1 MRFTPSVFILAA
13 LLSLASLA
21 WARGPVTGD
30 IKAFIVT
37 HEDGEERVVEAR
49 ETAPGQVMEF
59 RIVFTNNGEESVSGI
74 RVVDPIPES
83 TTFVADSHSSD
94 VSAEFEVSIDGGES
108 FEPEPVVR
116 IETREDGTQS
126 RVVVPPSDYTHVR
139 WLAKEEL
146 GAEGGQHRFAYR
158 VSVD

>member
-1 MRFTPSVFILAA
+1 MHRTSPVLVLAA

-21 WARGPVTGD
+21 WAGGPVTGD

-37 HEDGEERVVEAR
+37 QTDGEEQVIEAS
-49 ETAPGQVMEF
+49 ETEPGQLMEF
-59 RIVFTNNGEESVSGI
+59 RIVFTNNGEESVTGI
-74 RVVDPIPES
+74 RVVDPIPEN

-94 VSAEFEVSIDGGES
+94 VRADFEVSIDGGES
-108 FEPEPVVR
+108 FEAEPVVR

-126 RVVVPPSDYTHVR
+126 RVVVPPADYTHVR
-139 WLAKEEL
+139 WLASEAL
-146 GAEGGQHRFAYR
+146 GAEGGQHSFAYR